1 MCTEKYDKGHFQ
13 LMNRLYMYII
23 FQKIIYLKY
32 AFSHGSN
39 VQMIRLPS
47 RFIKV
52 YIKVSELSFGC

>member
-1 MCTEKYDKGHFQ
+1 
-13 LMNRLYMYII
+13 MYII

-52 YIKVSELSFGC
+52 YIKVSELSFGCQISEQVEKDRISTSFF